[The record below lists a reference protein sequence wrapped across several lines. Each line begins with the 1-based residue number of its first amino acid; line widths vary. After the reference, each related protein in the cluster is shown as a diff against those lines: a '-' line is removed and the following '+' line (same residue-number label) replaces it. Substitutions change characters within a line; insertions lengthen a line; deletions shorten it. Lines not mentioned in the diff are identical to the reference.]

1 MTVLKVGVDINR
13 KRLTNWTRIIG
24 RLFQTDN
31 SLTIFASGAMSDSHP
46 ETLTDPEH
54 SDHAGV
60 ASSPPQSGDEVRG
73 RERPG
78 KESERRSKLFNK
90 TPGGHQV
97 LERFN
102 QTIKTRH
109 SLAGDKKDNSFKVGT
124 SRHLTCSPQNGAIL
138 RFEVWRKLF
147 SEILTCQS

>member
-1 MTVLKVGVDINR
+1 
-13 KRLTNWTRIIG
+13 
-24 RLFQTDN
+24 
-31 SLTIFASGAMSDSHP
+31 MSDSHP

-78 KESERRSKLFNK
+78 KETERRSKLFNK

-97 LERFN
+97 LDRFS

-109 SLAGDKKDNSFKVGT
+109 SLAGGDKKDNSFKVGIIP
-124 SRHLTCSPQNGAIL
+124 HLTSIYFSPQNGAIL

>member
-1 MTVLKVGVDINR
+1 
-13 KRLTNWTRIIG
+13 
-24 RLFQTDN
+24 
-31 SLTIFASGAMSDSHP
+31 MSDSHP

-60 ASSPPQSGDEVRG
+60 ASSPPQSGDEVRT
-73 RERPG
+73 REKSG
-78 KESERRSKLFNK
+78 KETERRSKLFNK

-109 SLAGDKKDNSFKVGT
+109 SLVGDKKDNSFKVGPVILT
-124 SRHLTCSPQNGAIL
+124 SILFSPQNGTIL
-138 RFEVWRKLF
+138 RFEVGRKLF

>member
-1 MTVLKVGVDINR
+1 
-13 KRLTNWTRIIG
+13 
-24 RLFQTDN
+24 
-31 SLTIFASGAMSDSHP
+31 MSDSHP

-73 RERPG
+73 RERPS
-78 KESERRSKLFNK
+78 KETDRRSKLFNK

-97 LERFN
+97 LDRFS

-109 SLAGDKKDNSFKVGT
+109 SLAGGDKKDNSFKVGISSLILLPST
-124 SRHLTCSPQNGAIL
+124 SVL
-138 RFEVWRKLF
+138 RMALF
-147 SEILTCQS
+147 

>member
-1 MTVLKVGVDINR
+1 
-13 KRLTNWTRIIG
+13 
-24 RLFQTDN
+24 
-31 SLTIFASGAMSDSHP
+31 MSDSHP

-60 ASSPPQSGDEVRG
+60 ASSPPQSGDEVRA
-73 RERPG
+73 REKSG
-78 KESERRSKLFNK
+78 KETERRSKLFNK

-109 SLAGDKKDNSFKVGT
+109 SLVGDKKDNSFKVGQ
-124 SRHLTCSPQNGAIL
+124 SSVILTIILFSPQNGAIL

-147 SEILTCQS
+147 WEILTCQS

>member
-1 MTVLKVGVDINR
+1 
-13 KRLTNWTRIIG
+13 
-24 RLFQTDN
+24 
-31 SLTIFASGAMSDSHP
+31 MSDSHP

-60 ASSPPQSGDEVRG
+60 ASSPPQSGDEVRA
-73 RERPG
+73 REKSG
-78 KESERRSKLFNK
+78 KETERRSKLFNK

-109 SLAGDKKDNSFKVGT
+109 SLVGDKKDNSFKVGPPSSLLRYPSVLRMALFRGLSFGGNY
-124 SRHLTCSPQNGAIL
+124 SR
-138 RFEVWRKLF
+138 KY
-147 SEILTCQS
+147 

>member
-1 MTVLKVGVDINR
+1 
-13 KRLTNWTRIIG
+13 
-24 RLFQTDN
+24 
-31 SLTIFASGAMSDSHP
+31 MSDSHP

-78 KESERRSKLFNK
+78 KETERRSKLFNK

-97 LERFN
+97 LDRFN
-102 QTIKTRH
+102 QTIKARH
-109 SLAGDKKDNSFKVGT
+109 SLDKKDNSFKVGIIC
-124 SRHLTCSPQNGAIL
+124 HLTLLSSE
-138 RFEVWRKLF
+138 RRYFEV
-147 SEILTCQS
+147 

>member
-1 MTVLKVGVDINR
+1 
-13 KRLTNWTRIIG
+13 
-24 RLFQTDN
+24 
-31 SLTIFASGAMSDSHP
+31 MSDSHP

-90 TPGGHQV
+90 TPAGHQV

-109 SLAGDKKDNSFKVGT
+109 SLAFRGRRFKICR
-124 SRHLTCSPQNGAIL
+124 S
-138 RFEVWRKLF
+138 
-147 SEILTCQS
+147 

>member
-1 MTVLKVGVDINR
+1 
-13 KRLTNWTRIIG
+13 
-24 RLFQTDN
+24 
-31 SLTIFASGAMSDSHP
+31 MSDSHP

-73 RERPG
+73 RERPS
-78 KESERRSKLFNK
+78 KETERRSKLFNK

-102 QTIKTRH
+102 QTINIKTRH
-109 SLAGDKKDNSFKVGT
+109 SLVGDKKDNSFKVGSRRVSVT
-124 SRHLTCSPQNGAIL
+124 SGTFTIHIRQSSVW
-138 RFEVWRKLF
+138 RYFEV
-147 SEILTCQS
+147 

>member
-1 MTVLKVGVDINR
+1 
-13 KRLTNWTRIIG
+13 
-24 RLFQTDN
+24 
-31 SLTIFASGAMSDSHP
+31 MSDSHP

-60 ASSPPQSGDEVRG
+60 ASSPPQSGDEVRA
-73 RERPG
+73 REKSG
-78 KESERRSKLFNK
+78 KETERRSKLFNK

-109 SLAGDKKDNSFKVGT
+109 SLVGDKKDNSFKVGLVI
-124 SRHLTCSPQNGAIL
+124 RHPYYHIIQSSEW
-138 RFEVWRKLF
+138 RYFEV
-147 SEILTCQS
+147 